1 MATFISLLNFTD
13 QGMRN
18 IKESPARLDAF
29 RALVESQGGTVKA
42 AYWTLGTYDLV
53 VIVEGG
59 TEDSAMISALTVGAL
74 GNVRGQTM
82 NGFSADEMKG
92 FISKMP

>member
-1 MATFISLLNFTD
+1 MNF
-13 QGMRN
+13 
-18 IKESPARLDAF
+18 
-29 RALVESQGGTVKA
+29 V
-42 AYWTLGTYDLV
+42 
-53 VIVEGG
+53 
-59 TEDSAMISALTVGAL
+59 DSKTSKDMCDPPAMISALTVGAL

>member
-1 MATFISLLNFTD
+1 MATYISLLNFTD

-18 IKESPARLDAF
+18 LKESPARLDAF
-29 RALVESQGGTVKA
+29 RAMVESQGGTVKG

-59 TEDSAMISALTVGAL
+59 TDESAMMSALTVGSL
-74 GNVRGQTM
+74 GNVRGQTLH
-82 NGFSADEMKG
+82 GFTADEMKV
-92 FISKMP
+92 